1 MRSNYLMAAC
11 AASALAVMAPP
22 RDAGSKA
29 PAAPALATPTAGVTG
44 AALLAEV
51 ANSENGELF
60 MTQEEA
66 AEGIAAG
73 HFVAD
78 ATRAQG
84 DRAPVKLTDAGFAAF
99 QGSSEGDAAQAEARS
114 TGSTASTGFEI
125 EVGIA
130 PPSEAGV
137 RRGRSGGYPFDGLPA
152 PDAEG
157 RMASFHV
164 AKTADNE
171 NPAERLASSVSGAR
185 AKYAV
190 QDGDKTE
197 EVVVKT
203 YKKGEDGKYLKDAD
217 GKRIVESETKETR
230 PVMKVTR
237 DFIVRAVDATDP
249 KGEGAR
255 VWRIA

>member
-1 MRSNYLMAAC
+1 MLAFVEAATRRKLK
-11 AASALAVMAPP
+11 SGKTNIMAP
-22 RDAGSKA
+22 RSTTAA
-29 PAAPALATPTAGVTG
+29 PAAAETPALATPTAGATG
-44 AALLAEV
+44 PALLAEL

-60 MTQEEA
+60 MTQAEA

-78 ATRAQG
+78 ATRANG

-99 QGSSEGDAAQAEARS
+99 QASNEGDNAQAEARQS
-114 TGSTASTGFEI
+114 APASSGFEI
-125 EVGIA
+125 EDSVAI
-130 PPSEAGV
+130 PTEAGV
-137 RRGRSGGYPFDGLPA
+137 RRGRSGGYPFEALQVGQ
-152 PDAEG
+152 
-157 RMASFHV
+157 SFHV
-164 AKTADNE
+164 AKSADNE

-197 EVVVKT
+197 EVTVKT
-203 YKKGEDGKYLKDAD
+203 YKKGEDGKYLKDAE
-217 GKRIVESETKETR
+217 GKRIVESEAKETR

-249 KGEGAR
+249 KGIGAR
-255 VWRIA
+255 VWRTA